1 MTGWNRFP
9 WMKPSEGSLVQP
21 SSEVSLL
28 SVSPQMLL
36 MKRALWTRWGQILGM
51 RVVYL
56 LRHFRVGGI
65 LYLIQLFLH
74 FKEFNLIGQR
84 WVGRTGTQ
92 NHLLIAICYFWLA
105 LYGSR
110 FNPTAWD

>member
-9 WMKPSEGSLVQP
+9 RMKSSEGSLVQP

-36 MKRALWTRWGQILGM
+36 MKRALWTRQGQNLG
-51 RVVYL
+51 RGVLYL
-56 LRHFRVGGI
+56 LKHFRVGGI
-65 LYLIQLFLH
+65 LYLIQLFFH
-74 FKEFNLIGQR
+74 FKEFQLG
-84 WVGRTGTQ
+84 WPKAGGKAGTLDP
-92 NHLLIAICYFWLA
+92 LLIAICYFWLA

-110 FNPTAWD
+110 LNPTAWV